1 MRRREADGGKE
12 RCSAMRVVDILKED
26 LIVPE
31 LHSDTKTEVL
41 RELAFHL
48 AAQHAEITPE
58 QLVTVLL
65 DRERLG
71 TTAIGEGIAIP
82 HGKLPGLK
90 GVVAAFGRSLKGV
103 DCHSL
108 DGAPTKLFFLL
119 VAPEDSAGVH
129 LKALARVSRL
139 LKDKAFRERLLGE
152 KNQAELYRVICEE
165 DAKL

>member
-1 MRRREADGGKE
+1 
-12 RCSAMRVVDILKED
+12 MRVVDILTEE
-26 LIVPE
+26 LIVPQ
-31 LHSDTKTEVL
+31 LRGTTKAEGL
-41 RELAFHL
+41 RELAEHL
-48 AAQHAEITPE
+48 AAHYPQIEVE
-58 QLVTVLL
+58 RLVTVLL

-90 GVVAAFGRSLKGV
+90 GVVAVFGRSLAGI

-119 VAPEDSAGVH
+119 VAPEDSAGIH

-139 LKDKAFRERLLGE
+139 LKDKAFRDRLLRSVS
-152 KNQAELYRVICEE
+152 QADLYRAICEE

>member
-1 MRRREADGGKE
+1 
-12 RCSAMRVVDILKED
+12 MRVVDILTEK
-26 LIVPE
+26 LIVPQ
-31 LHSDTKTEVL
+31 LRSTSKAEVL
-41 RELAFHL
+41 RELAEHL
-48 AAQHAEITPE
+48 AAHHPHIETE
-58 QLVTVLL
+58 RLVTVLL

-82 HGKLPGLK
+82 HGKLPELK
-90 GVVAAFGRSLKGV
+90 SVVAVFGRSLNGV

-119 VAPEDSAGVH
+119 VAPDESAGIH

-139 LKDKAFRERLLGE
+139 LKDRAFRERLLHAVS
-152 KNQAELYRVICEE
+152 QTDLYRAICEE

>member
-1 MRRREADGGKE
+1 MHVA
-12 RCSAMRVVDILKED
+12 DILTPD
-26 LIVPE
+26 LVIPN
-31 LHSDTKTEVL
+31 LRSTTKADVL
-41 RELAFHL
+41 QELAQYL
-48 AAQHAEITPE
+48 ASKRPEIKAE

-90 GVVAAFGRSLKGV
+90 GVIAVFGRSLTGI

-108 DGAPTKLFFLL
+108 DGQPTKLFFLL
-119 VAPEDSAGVH
+119 VAPDESAGLH

-139 LKDKAFRERLLGE
+139 LKERTFRDRLLQEATGS
-152 KNQAELYRVICEE
+152 NLYRVICDE

>member
-1 MRRREADGGKE
+1 
-12 RCSAMRVVDILKED
+12 MRVADILAAD
-26 LIVPE
+26 LVIPN
-31 LHSDTKTEVL
+31 LRSSTKAEVL
-41 RELAFHL
+41 QELAYHL
-48 AAQHAEITPE
+48 AAKRPAIKAE

-90 GVVAAFGRSLKGV
+90 GVVAVFGRSLAGI

-108 DGAPTKLFFLL
+108 DGLPTKLFFLL
-119 VAPEDSAGVH
+119 VAPDESAGLH

-139 LKDKAFRERLLGE
+139 LKERTFRDRLLQDATG
-152 KNQAELYRVICEE
+152 ATLYQIICDE

>member
-1 MRRREADGGKE
+1 
-12 RCSAMRVVDILKED
+12 MRVVDILTEK
-26 LIVPE
+26 LVVPQ
-31 LHSDTKTEVL
+31 LRSTTKAEVL
-41 RELAFHL
+41 RELAEHL
-48 AAQHAEITPE
+48 AAHYPQIDVER
-58 QLVTVLL
+58 LVTVLL

-90 GVVAAFGRSLKGV
+90 GVVAVFGRSVRGI

-119 VAPEDSAGVH
+119 VAPEDSAGIH

-139 LKDKAFRERLLGE
+139 LKDRAFRERLLRGE
-152 KNQAELYRVICEE
+152 SQADLYGAICDE

>member
-1 MRRREADGGKE
+1 
-12 RCSAMRVVDILKED
+12 MRVVDILTAD
-26 LIVPE
+26 LVIPN
-31 LHSDTKTEVL
+31 LHSTTKTEVL
-41 RELAFHL
+41 QELARHL
-48 AAQHAEITPE
+48 AAKRPEIKAE

-90 GVVAAFGRSLKGV
+90 GVLAVFGRSLTGI

-108 DGAPTKLFFLL
+108 DGLPTKLFFLL
-119 VAPEDSAGVH
+119 VAPDESAGLH

-139 LKDKAFRERLLGE
+139 LKDRAFRDRLLQGTSDVTLY
-152 KNQAELYRVICEE
+152 QAICDE
-165 DAKL
+165 DARL

>member
-1 MRRREADGGKE
+1 
-12 RCSAMRVVDILKED
+12 MRVVDILAED
-26 LIVPE
+26 LVIAQ
-31 LHSDTKTEVL
+31 LQSTTKTEVL
-41 RELAFHL
+41 RELAAHL
-48 AAQHAEITPE
+48 AKHYPQQIHTEE
-58 QLVTVLL
+58 LVTVLL
-65 DRERLG
+65 ERERLG

-90 GVVAAFGRSLKGV
+90 QVVAAFGRSLTGI

-108 DGAPTKLFFLL
+108 DGTQTKLFFLL

-139 LKDKAFRERLLGE
+139 LKDKAFREQLLQSDE
-152 KNQAELYRVICEE
+152 PDTLYRVICEE

>member
-1 MRRREADGGKE
+1 
-12 RCSAMRVVDILKED
+12 MRVVDILTEE
-26 LIVPE
+26 LIVPR
-31 LHSDTKTEVL
+31 LHSTTKAEVL
-41 RELAFHL
+41 RELAEHL
-48 AAQHAEITPE
+48 AAHHPHIEADR
-58 QLVTVLL
+58 LVTVLL

-90 GVVAAFGRSLKGV
+90 GVVTVFGRSLTGI

-119 VAPEDSAGVH
+119 VAPDESAGIH

-139 LKDKAFRERLLGE
+139 LKDRAFRERLLRAA
-152 KNQAELYRVICEE
+152 NQTDLYRAICEE